1 MTKRETEMA
10 LIQLGQ
16 AMKIIVEGYAANAN
30 HMSISVIGDHI
41 SVNACEYDSVAM
53 TTIERDILNAR
64 LFDDGTLYVD
74 GQYVKPGEGDV
85 A

>member
-1 MTKRETEMA
+1 MTKRDTEMA

-16 AMKIIVEGYAANAN
+16 IMKSIVNGYAANAN
-30 HMSISVIGDHI
+30 HMSITAIGDHI
-41 SVNACEYDSVAM
+41 TINACEYDSVAM
-53 TTIERDILNAR
+53 KTIERDILNAR

-74 GQYVKPGEGDV
+74 DQYIKPGEGDV